1 MTHNAVFAQRKKV
14 GTTVISL
21 LLLLSVALA
30 ACGGS
35 NSTITH
41 KRPLHPNS
49 LTMLANEQDAYTQNY
64 NPYSPGVISGTQG
77 LIYETLLNVN
87 HLDGT
92 VKPWLASSYELAND
106 AQSITFHL
114 RQGVTWSDGQPFT
127 SDDVVF
133 TLNLILKNPS
143 IDLTGISTAVK
154 DVSAPDAST
163 VIVTLSKPF
172 NPIVWILGGQVYM
185 LPKHTWSSVNGDPSQ
200 YADPN
205 PVGTGPYIVKSFT
218 PQLVDLVKNPKFWQS
233 GKPQVDEVKIPA
245 YASNDS
251 AQLALQK
258 GQIDWTNLF
267 VPNLDK
273 TYVALDKQHFHY
285 WFPSSDDVMLYL
297 NLTKALFN
305 DLQVRKAISLALNR
319 QTISKLGEAGYE
331 PPANPTGLV
340 GEAIQSYIDPQFANM
355 QFTQSASQAGQ
366 ILESDGWTRSSDGFY
381 AKNGNQLG
389 LVPNFQGGGK
399 PHPYNTR
406 LGSRSICVL

>member
-205 PVGTGPYIVKSFT
+205 PVGTGPYSVKSF
-218 PQLVDLVKNPKFWQS
+218 N
-233 GKPQVDEVKIPA
+233 
-245 YASNDS
+245 
-251 AQLALQK
+251 
-258 GQIDWTNLF
+258 
-267 VPNLDK
+267 
-273 TYVALDKQHFHY
+273 
-285 WFPSSDDVMLYL
+285 
-297 NLTKALFN
+297 
-305 DLQVRKAISLALNR
+305 
-319 QTISKLGEAGYE
+319 
-331 PPANPTGLV
+331 
-340 GEAIQSYIDPQFANM
+340 
-355 QFTQSASQAGQ
+355 
-366 ILESDGWTRSSDGFY
+366 
-381 AKNGNQLG
+381 
-389 LVPNFQGGGK
+389 
-399 PHPYNTR
+399 
-406 LGSRSICVL
+406 